1 METEYDYLFK
11 IVLIGDAGV
20 GKTSIVRRYT
30 DGIFTSAGI
39 PTIGVDFCIKTLQI
53 GSSAVKLQIWDTAG
67 QERFRT
73 ITQSY
78 YRSAD
83 AIVLVY
89 DIGAS
94 LTFRNLP
101 EWLAEVERYAG
112 NSVHRI
118 LIGNKIDRPDRE
130 IENAMGKQFADENG
144 MPFLET
150 SAKNS
155 ENIDALFLQLAKTLR
170 DTHVDKKLKSPHS
183 GVGGASVKPNTVSLT
198 KTEKKAE
205 SGGGSGCC

>member
-1 METEYDYLFK
+1 MLSIRVGYLHTLTCRVWPFSNNS
-11 IVLIGDAGV
+11 
-20 GKTSIVRRYT
+20 TSC
-30 DGIFTSAGI
+30 S
-39 PTIGVDFCIKTLQI
+39 Q
-53 GSSAVKLQIWDTAG
+53 LQIWDTAG

-83 AIVLVY
+83 AIVMVY
-89 DIGAS
+89 DIGSS
-94 LTFRNLP
+94 LSFRNLP

-118 LIGNKIDRPDRE
+118 LIGNKSDRPDRE
-130 IENAMGKQFADENG
+130 IDATMGKQFADENG

-155 ENIDALFLQLAKTLR
+155 DNIDALFLQLAKTLR
-170 DTHVDKKLKSPHS
+170 DSHVDKKLKTPHS
-183 GVGGASVKPNTVSLT
+183 VGGASAKPNTISLT
-198 KTEKKAE
+198 RGAEKKTES
-205 SGGGSGCC
+205 SGGGCC

>member
-1 METEYDYLFK
+1 MEGEYDYLFK

-30 DGIFTSAGI
+30 DGVFSSAGI
-39 PTIGVDFCIKTLQI
+39 PTIGVDFCIKTIKI
-53 GSSAVKLQIWDTAG
+53 GQDSVKLQIWDTAG

-83 AIVLVY
+83 AIVLVF
-89 DIGAS
+89 DVSSIA
-94 LTFRNLP
+94 TFNNLSD
-101 EWLAEVERYAG
+101 WLSEVERYAG
-112 NSVHRI
+112 NNVHRV
-118 LIGNKIDRPDRE
+118 LIGNKCDLSERE
-130 IENAMGKQFADENG
+130 VTKDVADKFAQQHG

-155 ENIDALFLQLAKTLR
+155 ENIDELFQTLAKTLR
-170 DTHVDKKLKSPHS
+170 DNLSERRLKGPNPSLKNERTVNLQP
-183 GVGGASVKPNTVSLT
+183 KP
-198 KTEKKAE
+198 EKE
-205 SGGGSGCC
+205 GGSGCCG

>member
-1 METEYDYLFK
+1 M
-11 IVLIGDAGV
+11 
-20 GKTSIVRRYT
+20 
-30 DGIFTSAGI
+30 
-39 PTIGVDFCIKTLQI
+39 Q
-53 GSSAVKLQIWDTAG
+53 LQIWDTAG

-89 DIGAS
+89 DIGSATS
-94 LTFRNLP
+94 FRNLS
-101 EWLAEVERYAG
+101 EWLQEVERYAG

-118 LIGNKIDRPDRE
+118 LIGNKSDRTDRE
-130 IENAMGKQFADENG
+130 IASEHGRQFAQENG

-155 ENIDALFLQLAKTLR
+155 SNIDELFLQLAKTLR
-170 DTHVDKKLKSPHS
+170 DLHVDKKLKSPS
-183 GVGGASVKPNTVSLT
+183 AAGGGAASSRKLDTVSLT
-198 KTEKKAE
+198 QKEH
-205 SGGGSGCC
+205 GGGGGGGGGGCC

>member
-1 METEYDYLFK
+1 MCLHS
-11 IVLIGDAGV
+11 L
-20 GKTSIVRRYT
+20 
-30 DGIFTSAGI
+30 
-39 PTIGVDFCIKTLQI
+39 
-53 GSSAVKLQIWDTAG
+53 SSATPSLLFPPQLQIWDTAG

-89 DIGAS
+89 DIGSAQS
-94 LTFRNLP
+94 FRNLP

-118 LIGNKIDRPDRE
+118 LIGNKSDRSDRE
-130 IENAMGKQFADENG
+130 ITPDLGKQFAREND

-155 ENIDALFLQLAKTLR
+155 DNIDELFLQLATTLR
-170 DTHVDKKLKSPHS
+170 DMHVERKLKPHH
-183 GVGGASVKPNTVSLT
+183 GGGLGPRQPNTVSLT
-198 KTEKKAE
+198 QKPPTET
-205 SGGGSGCC
+205 GGGGGGGGCC

>member
-1 METEYDYLFK
+1 MKHSITLF
-11 IVLIGDAGV
+11 
-20 GKTSIVRRYT
+20 SPP
-30 DGIFTSAGI
+30 FS
-39 PTIGVDFCIKTLQI
+39 LQ
-53 GSSAVKLQIWDTAG
+53 LQIWDTAG

-89 DIGAS
+89 DIGSATS
-94 LTFRNLP
+94 FRNLP
-101 EWLAEVERYAG
+101 EWLSEVERYAG
-112 NSVHRI
+112 NTVHKI
-118 LIGNKIDRPDRE
+118 LIGNKSDRTDRE
-130 IENAMGKQFADENG
+130 ITQDLGKQFADESN

-155 ENIDALFLQLAKTLR
+155 DNIDELFLQLATTLR
-170 DTHVDKKLKSPHS
+170 DVVVKKLKSQNPS
-183 GVGGASVKPNTVSLT
+183 GAGGSGPGNTISLT
-198 KTEKKAE
+198 KKTDDKS

>member
-1 METEYDYLFK
+1 MVKLVNCFLWVC
-11 IVLIGDAGV
+11 VLPCFP
-20 GKTSIVRRYT
+20 TSFLLPLPPIYT
-30 DGIFTSAGI
+30 
-39 PTIGVDFCIKTLQI
+39 Q
-53 GSSAVKLQIWDTAG
+53 LQIWDTAG
-67 QERFRT
+67 QERFSA

-78 YRSAD
+78 YRIAD

-118 LIGNKIDRPDRE
+118 LIGNKIDRPGRE

-150 SAKNS
+150 SAKNY

-170 DTHVDKKLKSPHS
+170 DTHVDKKLK
-183 GVGGASVKPNTVSLT
+183 PNTVSLT
-198 KTEKKAE
+198 KTE
-205 SGGGSGCC
+205 SGGGSWCC

>member
-1 METEYDYLFK
+1 MHKETLELGHHIIKSQNSFSSINSLIK
-11 IVLIGDAGV
+11 ICFVH
-20 GKTSIVRRYT
+20 S
-30 DGIFTSAGI
+30 
-39 PTIGVDFCIKTLQI
+39 Q
-53 GSSAVKLQIWDTAG
+53 LQIWDTAG

-89 DIGAS
+89 DIGCATS
-94 LTFRNLP
+94 FRNLP
-101 EWLAEVERYAG
+101 EWLSEVERYAG

-118 LIGNKIDRPDRE
+118 LIGNKCDRTDRE
-130 IENAMGKQFADENG
+130 IQAELGRQFATEND

-155 ENIDALFLQLAKTLR
+155 DNIDELFLQLAKSLR
-170 DTHVDKKLKSPHS
+170 ESHVDKKLKSHS
-183 GVGGASVKPNTVSLT
+183 SGGGGGSAKQPNTVSLT
-198 KTEKKAE
+198 QKNEQSSGN
-205 SGGGSGCC
+205 SGGGCC